1 MTGCRRILPARSF
14 EESFNS
20 QRRGIP
26 LLEKRE
32 KWGTPSVAY
41 ADEVKR
47 LNSQR
52 PWNPTPSQSTRRDG
66 PPPCAAYAQ
75 EVKGLR
81 HPVHLRR
88 RSISALT

>member
-66 PPPCAAYAQ
+66 PPL
-75 EVKGLR
+75 VL
-81 HPVHLRR
+81 LMRR
-88 RSISALT
+88 RSRAYAIQYI